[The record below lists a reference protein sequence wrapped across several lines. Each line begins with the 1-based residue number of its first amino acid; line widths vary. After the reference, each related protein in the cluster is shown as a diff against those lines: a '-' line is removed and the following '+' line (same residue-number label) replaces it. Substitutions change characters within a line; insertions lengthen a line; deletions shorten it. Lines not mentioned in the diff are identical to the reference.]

1 MKKIYKWHR
10 SISLIIAIP
19 VVLWAAS
26 GFMHPIMTNFKPSI
40 ATQFLKQ
47 IPVDNQKIK
56 LSLDGA
62 LKLNG
67 IDSFH
72 NFRFV
77 HIDTLWFYQVVLSPN
92 AHPLYLSANNGKMLK
107 NGDRIYA
114 QYLAKQFLEGQYS
127 YGKDSLVSKDTVT
140 EIEQRDCCDEATKC
154 VVMNKKGAQVSS
166 IVPVYSFNEEYGNIN
181 RLLPAYKVSFLRDDH
196 IRIYVET
203 VQDRFAYAVDDK
215 RAMFD
220 AVFSFFHTWDWF
232 DFAGNLKYPIMAILL
247 MMAFTSTIMG
257 LVIFFKTRSVKS
269 KGNDYVKARQNHRWV
284 SVVASLFTLLF
295 TFSGAFHALD
305 KLKVDT
311 RNDYFNNQIISSSAI
326 YFDYN
331 EILKSSSESIN
342 NISIVK
348 MHDSI
353 YWQITMNKTAKV
365 KNDVALS
372 NHNSTKGKWSKD
384 KELPIPSVKYI
395 SVSGL
400 DSLKNGEIV
409 YANYLAAHFSGNDD
423 NSMVSTVAIKKF
435 EGEYG
440 FVNKRLPVWK
450 VQFTNDFQ
458 ERYYVETSTGKL
470 SLRVDDRD
478 LLEGYSFS
486 FLHKH
491 HFMDFG
497 GKLVRDI
504 STMFWAAMQI
514 VMVCFGVFLYFK
526 FRNRKK

>member
-1 MKKIYKWHR
+1 
-10 SISLIIAIP
+10 
-19 VVLWAAS
+19 
-26 GFMHPIMTNFKPSI
+26 
-40 ATQFLKQ
+40 
-47 IPVDNQKIK
+47 
-56 LSLDGA
+56 
-62 LKLNG
+62 
-67 IDSFH
+67 
-72 NFRFV
+72 
-77 HIDTLWFYQVVLSPN
+77 
-92 AHPLYLSANNGKMLK
+92 
-107 NGDRIYA
+107 
-114 QYLAKQFLEGQYS
+114 
-127 YGKDSLVSKDTVT
+127 
-140 EIEQRDCCDEATKC
+140 
-154 VVMNKKGAQVSS
+154 
-166 IVPVYSFNEEYGNIN
+166 
-181 RLLPAYKVSFLRDDH
+181 
-196 IRIYVET
+196 
-203 VQDRFAYAVDDK
+203 
-215 RAMFD
+215 
-220 AVFSFFHTWDWF
+220 
-232 DFAGNLKYPIMAILL
+232 
-247 MMAFTSTIMG
+247 MG

-526 FRNRKK
+526 FRKRKK